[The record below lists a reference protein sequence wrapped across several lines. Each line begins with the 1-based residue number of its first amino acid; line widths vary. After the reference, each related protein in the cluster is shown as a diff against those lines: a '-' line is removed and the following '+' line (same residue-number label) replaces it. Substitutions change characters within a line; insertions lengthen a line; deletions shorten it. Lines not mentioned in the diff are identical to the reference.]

1 MLSIS
6 TYYTFTYLLVPMIFG
21 TAANDHLWIPLQ
33 CYKINNTISI
43 NYSLLCM
50 IEQQQN
56 RRNKYDFVLLVYLL
70 IITI

>member
-1 MLSIS
+1 
-6 TYYTFTYLLVPMIFG
+6 
-21 TAANDHLWIPLQ
+21 
-33 CYKINNTISI
+33 
-43 NYSLLCM
+43 M

>member
-1 MLSIS
+1 
-6 TYYTFTYLLVPMIFG
+6 MIFG